1 MWFGYT
7 RAMKRL
13 VLIIIIACLA
23 PLTALSHPGKTDRYG
38 GHQCLKGCEDWGLF
52 FKEYHLHDKDGKPVR
67 VSRKKQAPPADGH
80 RDEATGTAPTETE
93 PAAERK
99 TEAVTRYVTVVR
111 EESVVAPDPLL
122 FVVLVLLLLLLLL
135 LLILRTG
142 RSRRPQG

>member
-1 MWFGYT
+1 
-7 RAMKRL
+7 MKRL

-67 VSRKKQAPPADGH
+67 VSRKKRVLPADGP
-80 RDEATGTAPTETE
+80 RDEEIETAPAEKE
-93 PAAERK
+93 PAAEQK
-99 TEAVTRYVTVVR
+99 IETVTRYVTVVR
-111 EESVVAPDPLL
+111 EESVITPDPLL
-122 FVVLVLLLLLLLL
+122 FVVLALLLL

-142 RSRRPQG
+142 RSRRPPG

>member
-1 MWFGYT
+1 
-7 RAMKRL
+7 MKRL
-13 VLIIIIACLA
+13 VLIIIACLA
-23 PLTALSHPGKTDRYG
+23 PLAAFSHPGKTDRHG

-67 VSRKKQAPPADGH
+67 ISRKKQAPPADGP
-80 RDEATGTAPTETE
+80 RDESIQTAPAETE
-93 PAAERK
+93 PAAEQK
-99 TEAVTRYVTVVR
+99 TGTVTRYVTVVR

-122 FVVLVLLLLLLLL
+122 YVVFALLLL